1 MNNKRH
7 VPRLSRFLCSNS
19 DNPASV
25 CVRFFPRVAC
35 FSILLFS
42 LFSARVTTAQVFLNY
57 LDYDNAPVSTSM
69 GIAQDH
75 EGFMWFATI
84 NGLYRYDTRTF
95 RLYAPKA
102 ADVHSI
108 GSSYINDVRCDS
120 HGTIWA
126 ATSGGLSRYDR
137 ETDSFTT
144 FRHDEADPH
153 TLSSNNILAIEEDRE
168 RKGYWV
174 GSSRGLDYVQFRGGK
189 AIVRRLQVSHLGF
202 WAGSIHCVAETAD
215 GTIWAGTYDGLLSVN
230 RDGKNMRLFR
240 MQSGPDY
247 PSRNEFNAIYADQK
261 GSIWLGSNRAG
272 LIRFDI
278 TGGTFHTVQE
288 FGPER
293 NELPNVSKILPDKNG
308 KFWVATWSG
317 LARFDP
323 VSHQSVWYTHRE
335 ENPLSLSDNLL
346 YSLCQDHQGGI
357 WTGNYYTGI
366 SYLYP
371 NQSAMNASKPFGAFK
386 AIQLGKTPEGNIW
399 AVNERRN
406 TLSVYN
412 VRTKA
417 ITDYP
422 LHLPYPFTY
431 NAFHLDDGQQLWCG
445 GMSVLTCCNLRTGE
459 RKDYPIAGKLKRQGG
474 IKAILCDS
482 RGRMWIA
489 DPLRLMV
496 FDPKTGQFHNP
507 GGMLSGSKGSIS
519 NIYYATEDSRGNI
532 WLGGREEV
540 LLLKSGATTME
551 RIPVDRRNEPGLPVL
566 LLSVCEDA
574 AGRMWFAFGQHGLQ
588 VYNPAQ
594 KRLERDSAV
603 PEMAEGLQSD
613 PRGYLWISNSSRL
626 IRYHPEKK
634 TKQLVDY
641 RDGLPLHGILRPG
654 TCLKDNDNRLYW
666 ATTKGVFSHLPVSR
680 TSWKNASSLIF
691 TSLKLFNTEV
701 LAGDSTQLLDKA
713 IGEKQELTFRH
724 DQNSFT
730 LSFALLSYFRSDRN
744 QYAYKLDGFGTQW
757 SYTDNPSVTFTHLPP
772 GTYTLLVN
780 AADGEGLWNKTPRR
794 LQIRILPPWWQTWYA
809 YVLYFASFFGLLF
822 WAIRFFW
829 MRKTLQKDREL
840 FLAKLDFFTNISHEI
855 RTHLTLIAAPLEKAS
870 AADDLPVEV
879 QTYIGYART
888 NSDTLMSLVNELL
901 DFRKIQSGN
910 LALEVRRQDLAGL
923 IRLVLPAFEYKAIE
937 RGITTHV
944 TLGEGPLFL
953 WYDSAQ
959 LQKVLYNLLSNAYK
973 YTRTGGNVWITVSET
988 SGEVRIAVKD
998 DGKGILPEHLRH
1010 LFTNFYQ
1017 VRDNGSANTG
1027 YGIGLALAYEIA
1039 IRHRG
1044 DLTVTSVPAKPDQS
1058 GETCFTLILRKG
1070 SAHFLPGE
1078 LREPLAGQKAASAG
1092 AEPQPERRE
1101 GEHTILLI
1109 EDNADLR
1116 AFEREALRQRF
1127 TILEAG
1133 NGAEGLALAKVHVPD
1148 LIICDIMLPGM
1159 DGLSV
1164 CRTLKAELETNHIPV
1179 ILLSARGAAAQV
1191 REGLEAGADDYLVKP
1206 FDLLALEL
1214 KIDNLIHVREML
1226 KLRYSRSLLLEPDEI
1241 VVDDKDGRFIEQLKE
1256 LVMKHLPEP
1265 DFGVNE
1271 MALEVGTSVS
1281 VLYRKLRA
1289 LTGMTVNDFMKNL
1302 RMKRAMQLLESGAYH
1317 INEVSLMVG
1326 YESTRHFSRE
1336 FKKAFGKTPNEVRK
1350 KESPGRS

>member
-25 CVRFFPRVAC
+25 CVRFFPRVTC
-35 FSILLFS
+35 FTLLLFFILS
-42 LFSARVTTAQVFLNY
+42 VQVATAQVFLNY
-57 LDYDNAPVSTSM
+57 LDRDNSPGSTTM
-69 GIAQDH
+69 GITQDR
-75 EGFMWFATI
+75 EGFMWFATTG
-84 NGLYRYDTRTF
+84 GLYRYDTRTF
-95 RLYAPKA
+95 RQFMPRVGDARALQA
-102 ADVHSI
+102 
-108 GSSYINDVRCDS
+108 SYINDVRCDS
-120 HGTIWA
+120 RGVIWA

-144 FRHDEADPH
+144 FCHDETDPN
-153 TLSSNNILAIEEDRE
+153 TLSGNNILTIEEDRG

-174 GSSRGLDYVQFRGGK
+174 GSSGGLDYLRFQEGK
-189 AIVRRLQVSHLGF
+189 AVVRRLPVSHLSH
-202 WAGSIHCVAETAD
+202 WVRSIHCVTETAD
-215 GTIWAGTYDGLLSVN
+215 GTLWAGTYDGLLSM
-230 RDGKNMRLFR
+230 RKNGQNQRIFR
-240 MQSGPDY
+240 IQSGPDY
-247 PSRNEFNAIYADQK
+247 PAMNEFNAIYSDKK

-278 TGGTFHTVQE
+278 ADSTFHTVRE
-288 FGPER
+288 FGPDR
-293 NELPNVSKILPDKNG
+293 NELPNVSKILPDKTG

-317 LARFDP
+317 LAWFDP
-323 VSHQSVWYTHRE
+323 ATLRSVWFTHRE
-335 ENPLSLSDNLL
+335 GDPLSLSDNLL
-346 YSLCQDHQGGI
+346 YSVYQDHQGGI
-357 WTGNYYTGI
+357 WTGNYYSGI

-371 NQSAMNASKPFGAFK
+371 NQSAMAARMPFGAFK
-386 AIQLGKTPEGNIW
+386 AVQLGKTKDGHVW
-399 AVNERRN
+399 AVNEKRN
-406 TLSVYN
+406 MLSLFN
-412 VRTKA
+412 VRTQ
-417 ITDYP
+417 TVTNYP
-422 LHLPYPFTY
+422 LQLPFPVTY
-431 NAFHLDDGQQLWCG
+431 NSFYLDDQQVLWCG
-445 GMSVLTCCNLRTGE
+445 GTSVLTSLQLRTGE
-459 RKDYPIAGKLKRQGG
+459 RRDYPITGKGQRQGG
-474 IKAILCDS
+474 IRSILKDR

-489 DPLRLMV
+489 DPHKLLL
-496 FDPKTGQFHNP
+496 FDPQTGQYRDA
-507 GGMLSGSKGSIS
+507 GSFLTGYNRPVEKITY
-519 NIYYATEDSRGNI
+519 ITEDSRGNI

-540 LLLKSGATTME
+540 LLLKPGAAKFE
-551 RIPVDRRNEPGLPVL
+551 RIPVDYQSDSGTPVL
-566 LLSVCEDA
+566 LLSACEDA
-574 AGRMWFAFGQHGLQ
+574 SGRMWFAFGEQGLQ
-588 VYNPAQ
+588 VYNPVR
-594 KRLERDSAV
+594 KRLERDRAV
-603 PEMAEGLQSD
+603 PDFVADVQSD
-613 PRGYLWISNSSRL
+613 PAGFLWINSSSRL
-626 IRYHPEKK
+626 LRYHPERK
-634 TKQLVDY
+634 TRQLLDY
-641 RDGLPLHGILRPG
+641 RDGLPLHGVLRIG
-654 TCLKDNDNRLYW
+654 TSLKDNDNRLYW
-666 ATTKGVFSHLPVSR
+666 ATTKGVFSHLPDSG
-680 TSWKNASSLIF
+680 TLWNNASSLVF
-691 TSLKLFNTEV
+691 TSLRLFNREILV
-701 LAGDSTQLLDKA
+701 GDSTHLLDKA
-713 IGEKQELTFRH
+713 IGEKQELTFQH

-744 QYAYKLDGFGTQW
+744 QYAYKLDGFGAQW

-809 YVLYFASFFGLLF
+809 YVLYFVTFFGLLF

-870 AADDLPVEV
+870 AADDLPAEV

-901 DFRKIQSGN
+901 DFQKIQSGN

-944 TLGEGPLFL
+944 TLGEGPLLL

-1070 SAHFLPGE
+1070 SAHFLPEE
-1078 LREPLAGQKAASAG
+1078 LREPLTGQKAVPAG

-1116 AFEREALRQRF
+1116 AFEREALRERF

-1133 NGAEGLALAKVHVPD
+1133 NGVEGLALAKVHVPD